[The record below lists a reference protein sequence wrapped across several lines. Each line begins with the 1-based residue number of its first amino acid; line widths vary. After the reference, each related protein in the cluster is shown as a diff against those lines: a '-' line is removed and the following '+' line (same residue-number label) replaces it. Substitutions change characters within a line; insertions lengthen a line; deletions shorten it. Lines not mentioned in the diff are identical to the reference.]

1 MTNQATMRFGRKD
14 GKFRSEDVPLVTG
27 SASFSDDINAENQLY
42 ASFLRSPVGHGE
54 IISIKTSDASKVTG
68 VSAIFTAEDLEKEKI
83 GSVPPIVSLNGKDGK
98 PMAHAPIPVL
108 AGKRVRYI
116 GEPIAIIIS
125 ETYEQCQ
132 EASELIELNIKT
144 LPASPTIESACS
156 ENSAIIHDHAP
167 ENIVLDWS
175 FGDDTDIDK
184 AFSKASHIVETTLSD
199 ARLAPT
205 CMEPRAGIGQW
216 DEKTAKFTL
225 IAGTQGVN
233 LVSKILAEHVFDT
246 SPENLRVITYDV
258 GGGFGM
264 KSQPYSEYAAILF
277 AARALRRPVK
287 WKNSRLESFQTDT
300 AGRDGLLHASMAFD
314 EKGKILALKFHGKV
328 GMGAY
333 ISTYGAVFAIN
344 NTKNCLSSAYTIPI
358 IKVDIQMIFTNS
370 APLGPYRG
378 AGRPEAI
385 IIVEQLLDLGAK
397 KIGIARP
404 EIRRQNLI
412 PKEAMPYQTPVDQ
425 IYDSGDFEALLN
437 KALKISEWSGFEN
450 RLAKSMQSGKLRG
463 IGICYFLEIAGGI
476 LNEPAQV
483 SVEKGK
489 VVLRLGVQEMGQS
502 HLTTYTNLIANHLN
516 IDISDVILV
525 EGDSSET
532 PGLTPAVA
540 SRSLMM
546 AGSASTL
553 ACDELI
559 EKGRELTGTILEASA
574 EDVDYGLGKF
584 TVSGTDLE
592 IKLLDLPEAASKAG
606 IDANC
611 LEITR
616 EFISPGMSF
625 PNGCHVAEIEIDPET
640 GQLEIV
646 NYVAVD
652 DVGNIL
658 QETVVEGQIHGGI
671 VQGLGQILGE
681 KVIYDNTGQL
691 LTGSFMDYPMPRAD
705 EIPFLTVENHP
716 VPCTTNPL
724 GVKGAG
730 ESGVAGALPST
741 YSAVI
746 DALNRAGVENFELP
760 ATAPRIWQ
768 ALNKPN

>member
-1 MTNQATMRFGRKD
+1 
-14 GKFRSEDVPLVTG
+14 
-27 SASFSDDINAENQLY
+27 
-42 ASFLRSPVGHGE
+42 
-54 IISIKTSDASKVTG
+54 
-68 VSAIFTAEDLEKEKI
+68 
-83 GSVPPIVSLNGKDGK
+83 
-98 PMAHAPIPVL
+98 
-108 AGKRVRYI
+108 
-116 GEPIAIIIS
+116 
-125 ETYEQCQ
+125 
-132 EASELIELNIKT
+132 
-144 LPASPTIESACS
+144 
-156 ENSAIIHDHAP
+156 
-167 ENIVLDWS
+167 
-175 FGDDTDIDK
+175 
-184 AFSKASHIVETTLSD
+184 
-199 ARLAPT
+199 
-205 CMEPRAGIGQW
+205 
-216 DEKTAKFTL
+216 
-225 IAGTQGVN
+225 
-233 LVSKILAEHVFDT
+233 
-246 SPENLRVITYDV
+246 
-258 GGGFGM
+258 
-264 KSQPYSEYAAILF
+264 
-277 AARALRRPVK
+277 
-287 WKNSRLESFQTDT
+287 
-300 AGRDGLLHASMAFD
+300 
-314 EKGKILALKFHGKV
+314 
-328 GMGAY
+328 
-333 ISTYGAVFAIN
+333 
-344 NTKNCLSSAYTIPI
+344 
-358 IKVDIQMIFTNS
+358 
-370 APLGPYRG
+370 
-378 AGRPEAI
+378 
-385 IIVEQLLDLGAK
+385 
-397 KIGIARP
+397 
-404 EIRRQNLI
+404 
-412 PKEAMPYQTPVDQ
+412 
-425 IYDSGDFEALLN
+425 
-437 KALKISEWSGFEN
+437 
-450 RLAKSMQSGKLRG
+450 MQSGKLRG

-483 SVEKGK
+483 SVENGK

-516 IDISDVILV
+516 IDISDIILI

-546 AGSASTL
+546 AGSASIL

-574 EDVDYGLGKF
+574 EDVDYDYGKF

-592 IKLLDLPEAASKAG
+592 IKLLDLPETASKAG
-606 IDANC
+606 IDASS

-625 PNGCHVAEIEIDPET
+625 PNGCHIAEIEIDPET

-658 QETVVEGQIHGGI
+658 QETIVEGQIHGGI

-730 ESGVAGALPST
+730 ESGVAGALPSA

-768 ALNKPN
+768 ALNN